1 MILKPKYNMPTTS
14 VSFSNADLNTLLEAY
29 RSWSGNADATA
40 AQLYSFITTP
50 GGARKDFLST
60 VSLTG
65 TVNANYILQEIK

>member
-14 VSFSNADLNTLLEAY
+14 VSFSNYDFNTLLEAY
-29 RSWSGNADATA
+29 RTWSGNAAATA

-60 VSLTG
+60 VSITG

>member
-29 RSWSGNADATA
+29 RTWSGNADATA

-60 VSLTG
+60 LSITG

>member
-29 RSWSGNADATA
+29 RTWSGNADATA

>member
-1 MILKPKYNMPTTS
+1 MPTTS

-29 RSWSGNADATA
+29 RTWSGNADATA

-60 VSLTG
+60 VSITG

>member
-29 RSWSGNADATA
+29 RTWSGNADATA

-50 GGARKDFLST
+50 GGARKDFLTT

-65 TVNANYILQEIK
+65 TVNSNYIIQEIN

>member
-1 MILKPKYNMPTTS
+1 MILKPKYNMATSS

-29 RSWSGNADATA
+29 RTWSGNADATA

-50 GGARKDFLST
+50 GGARKDFLTT

>member
-29 RSWSGNADATA
+29 RTWSGNADATA

-60 VSLTG
+60 VSITG